1 MPKAGVIRG
10 CIGSASGSVLS
21 ELAVAFPTA
30 VLEVLGGTEALLED
44 CCTVVEGA
52 DEVEFL
58 PDVTNDA
65 ELED

>member
-1 MPKAGVIRG
+1 M
-10 CIGSASGSVLS
+10 S

-30 VLEVLGGTEALLED
+30 VLEALGRTEALLED

-58 PDVTNDA
+58 ADVTKDA

>member
-1 MPKAGVIRG
+1 M
-10 CIGSASGSVLS
+10 S

-58 PDVTNDA
+58 ADVTNDA